1 MKSLIIIGGE
11 GHGSVIASC
20 INDNKRVLKNY
31 EWEIAGFINDYDKE
45 VDGYP
50 VLGKLKDINKFVEKG
65 YYFIWAIH
73 LIQRNVTTY
82 NLYRQCNIPKERL
95 ATIVHHSA
103 FLGENVILEPGVVVM
118 PHVYIASRTKIG
130 ESTLVKA
137 NALVGHDVQTNILCH
152 LAMGSITG
160 SYVQLGLCSDVA
172 SGANVLNNIIIGDYA
187 MAGASSLITHN
198 IPDNE
203 IHVGI
208 PARFLKKINV
218 N

>member
-20 INDNKRVLKNY
+20 ITDNKRFDPKY

-50 VLGKLKDINKFVEKG
+50 VLGKLLDINKFVEKG

-73 LIQRNVTTY
+73 LIQRNVKTY
-82 NLYRQCNIPKERL
+82 NLYKQCNIPKDRL

-103 FLGENVILEPGVVVM
+103 FLGENVILEPGVVIM
-118 PHVYIASRTKIG
+118 PHVYIAPRTKIG
-130 ESTLVKA
+130 ESTMVKA
-137 NALVGHDVQTNILCH
+137 NSLVGHDVQTNILCH

-160 SYVQLGLCSDVA
+160 SYVQLGICSDVA
-172 SGANVLNNIIIGDYA
+172 SGANVLNNIVIGDYA

-198 IPDNE
+198 IPNNE
-203 IHVGI
+203 IHVGV
-208 PARFLKKINV
+208 PARFFKRIND